1 MITIYEVEYSVSP
14 GGIDMFEMY
23 DELGSYVGAY
33 ENLIDA
39 QRFCYTNGYDYTVK
53 LLSNY
58 SS

>member
-23 DELGSYVGAY
+23 DGAY
-33 ENLIDA
+33 DNLVDA
-39 QRFCYTNGYDYTVK
+39 HRYCYANGYDYTVK